1 MKKRKLLIPAFL
13 LVCCIAGCGSN
24 RENEKYTEDTAW
36 SKVQEQEGS
45 GSAEQMQT
53 AGEGNEAGTE
63 AGFWADGSSSVE
75 NTGIISENGE
85 VVEGVIAEQSF
96 EVELD
101 DWGTVMFASIAPA
114 GEKGAPRFVLAKGGS
129 VVYTFPENKFPKSDE
144 FVEVSAVSFTDY
156 NEDGRQDVIV
166 LIKYRNGTAVWSEA
180 DVFLQEN
187 PDNMFYVDYPDMAGY
202 RIEAPTQNGP
212 AFYKD
217 NFLEEYLL
225 TQRLTDAVSDIKGTW
240 IDYIDYVDSLNGYLS
255 SDRQL
260 ALLAESRDIWAVPVE
275 YADEIY
281 RFTVRDLD
289 HDGCFELI
297 TANMGGTGYYTYSR
311 FYRLDK
317 DGKLKE
323 LETSFKEGDSQPD
336 IMAEQMAVYS
346 SFSPDGV
353 RDHYIVYDWL
363 KEAADSYVYRIS
375 SLCMIDDRIFETPL
389 AWQIITFEGEDGTQH
404 TVSEDCN
411 GNALTEEE
419 FENFPEVYYSNM
431 GLSKETVVFQWI
443 DMSELEG
450 KSDEE
455 VAELLRQTYQ

>member
-1 MKKRKLLIPAFL
+1 MKKRKQLFPALL
-13 LVCCIAGCGSN
+13 LVCCMAGCGN
-24 RENEKYTEDTAW
+24 GGENEEYAGNTAW
-36 SKVQEQEGS
+36 SKVQEQEG
-45 GSAEQMQT
+45 
-53 AGEGNEAGTE
+53 TE
-63 AGFWADGSSSVE
+63 NA
-75 NTGIISENGE
+75 GIISENGE
-85 VVEGVIAEQSF
+85 VVEGVITEQSF

-114 GEKGAPRFVLAKGGS
+114 GEKGAPRFVLAKDGS
-129 VVYTFPENKFPKSDE
+129 VVYTFPENKHSTSDEFSDE
-144 FVEVSAVSFTDY
+144 FVEVSAVSFMDY

-166 LIKYRNGTAVWSEA
+166 LIKYRNGTAMWSEA

-260 ALLAESRDIWAVPVE
+260 TLLAESRDIWAVPVE

-297 TANMGGTGYYTYSR
+297 TANLGGTGYYTYSR
-311 FYRLDK
+311 FYKLDK

-336 IMAEQMAVYS
+336 IMEGQMTVYS
-346 SFSPDGV
+346 SFSPEGV

-431 GLSKETVVFQWI
+431 GLSKETVAIHWI